1 MFTLI
6 KELIMAVDAKSYSI
20 ELLEKLWIQKALEL
34 QIRSIMRARGTEIAG
49 SEIYVLRT
57 KEIDLLNR
65 LKEKFV

>member
-57 KEIDLLNR
+57 KEIDLLTR